1 MTDHEA
7 HWEKHAERLLKEL
20 SAEFELELRREAEQA
35 AAAATR
41 AQAGQVSL
49 WERLSR
55 LTGGAVT
62 VQSGPMRV
70 HGTLLASYPDL
81 FTVRSADGW
90 HHLVHP
96 GPSVSVVLAP
106 GTCPLRPA
114 ASVNGYGFALA
125 MRELARRR
133 EPVRILLS
141 GSGMAAGTI
150 ETVGD
155 DYLELAEHDPAE
167 ARRRAALTGH
177 RLLPFEAVAVVSLAP
192 SPPAPR

>member
-7 HWEKHAERLLKEL
+7 SWEEHAERLLKEL

-35 AAAATR
+35 AAAAMR
-41 AQAGQVSL
+41 AQVGQVAL
-49 WERLSR
+49 WEQLCR

-90 HHLVHP
+90 HHLVRP
-96 GPSVSVVLAP
+96 GPTISIVLAP
-106 GTCPLRPA
+106 GARPLRSA
-114 ASVNGYGFALA
+114 AGGIDGYGFALA

-133 EPVRILLS
+133 EPVRILLTA
-141 GSGMAAGTI
+141 SGMAAGTI
-150 ETVGD
+150 ETVGN
-155 DYLELAEHDPAE
+155 DYLELAEHDPGE
-167 ARRRAALTGH
+167 ARRRAAVTSH
-177 RLLPFEAVAVVSLAP
+177 RLLPFTAVAVVSLAP
-192 SPPAPR
+192 SPPSR

>member
-7 HWEKHAERLLKEL
+7 SWEDHAERLLKEL

-35 AAAATR
+35 AAAAMR
-41 AQAGQVSL
+41 AQVGQVEL
-49 WERLSR
+49 WEHLCR

-70 HGTLLASYPDL
+70 QGTLLASYPDL

-96 GPSVSVVLAP
+96 GPTISVILAP
-106 GTCPLRPA
+106 GTKRLKA
-114 ASVNGYGFALA
+114 VTGGINGYGFSLA

-133 EPVRILLS
+133 EPVRILLTAA
-141 GSGMAAGTI
+141 GMVAGTI
-150 ETVGD
+150 EVVGSD
-155 DYLELAEHDPAE
+155 FLELAEHDPGE
-167 ARRRAALTGH
+167 ARRRAAVTGH
-177 RLLPFEAVAVVSLAP
+177 RLLPFTAVAVVSLAP
-192 SPPAPR
+192 SPTTR

>member
-7 HWEKHAERLLKEL
+7 SWEDHAERLLKEL

-41 AQAGQVSL
+41 VQAGRVAL
-49 WERLSR
+49 WEHLSR
-55 LTGGAVT
+55 LTGAAVT

-90 HHLVHP
+90 HHLVRP
-96 GPSVSVVLAP
+96 GPSVSVLLAP
-106 GTCPLRPA
+106 GTAALRPA
-114 ASVNGYGFALA
+114 VLINGYGFALA

-133 EPVRILLS
+133 EPVRVLLA
-141 GSGMAAGTI
+141 GAGMAAGTV
-150 ETVGD
+150 ETVGN
-155 DYLELAEHDPAE
+155 DYLELAEHDPTE
-167 ARRRAALTGH
+167 ARRRAAVTGH
-177 RLLPFEAVAVVSLAP
+177 RLLSFDAVAVVSLAP
-192 SPPAPR
+192 SPAPPR

>member
-1 MTDHEA
+1 MTEHEA
-7 HWEKHAERLLKEL
+7 SWEEHAERLLKEL

-41 AQAGQVSL
+41 AQAGQVAL

-96 GPSVSVVLAP
+96 GPTISVVLAP
-106 GTCPLRPA
+106 GSGPLRLA
-114 ASVNGYGFALA
+114 GGGVNGYGFALA
-125 MRELARRR
+125 MRELSRRR
-133 EPVRILLS
+133 EPVRILLAAA
-141 GSGMAAGTI
+141 GMVAGTI
-150 ETVGD
+150 EIVGN
-155 DYLELAEHDPAE
+155 DYLELAEHDPGE
-167 ARRRAALTGH
+167 ARRRAAVTAH
-177 RLLPFEAVAVVSLAP
+177 RLLPFSAVAVVSLAP
-192 SPPAPR
+192 SPPTR